1 MEVHFPG
8 LTVSR
13 RRHAGPAGPGG
24 GRPGGGRLGVSRH
37 GGGRHTSL
45 VGSGDDDG
53 DPAGAPAEYSQ
64 GPRVYI
70 RGETGGDPW
79 PDGYPPGE
87 TGYLTGPG
95 SRSSSDYRPGGS
107 GSRPTAARYRP
118 GSGSD
123 DGPGSGYRS
132 GGGYQ
137 PDTVVMGDLGLFSSR
152 RPADWPKVGVIR
164 EPPSRP
170 WYQNRARLAIAA
182 SGLAAVG
189 IGGFVGVPAL
199 LQALGVAPGARGGAC
214 QVCQFPIPS
223 SAAVPPGS
231 GSSPATAPS
240 ATSPARTNTRTRTRT
255 RTRAVPASPPAPV
268 AVVPQ
273 PQSTPAG
280 QTISPLSVTYSATP
294 GGGGQFT
301 GQVTVVNRGAAPI
314 TNWQM
319 VVALPYDTV
328 SAVQNAEITDQ
339 NDVLFLSPAP
349 EDLSVPP
356 GGTVVVSIFASGPTA
371 TPAECSFNNVPCR

>member
-13 RRHAGPAGPGG
+13 RRHAGPAG
-24 GRPGGGRLGVSRH
+24 GRAAGSRAAGSRLGVSRP

-53 DPAGAPAEYSQ
+53 YPAGAPAGYSQ
-64 GPRVYI
+64 GTRVYI
-70 RGETGGDPW
+70 RGETGGGPW

-107 GSRPTAARYRP
+107 GSRPTAAGYRP
-118 GSGSD
+118 GSGPD
-123 DGPGSGYRS
+123 YGPGSGS
-132 GGGYQ
+132 GS
-137 PDTVVMGDLGLFSSR
+137 DTVVMGDLGLFSSR

-189 IGGFVGVPAL
+189 IGGFVAVPAL
-199 LQALGVAPGARGGAC
+199 LQALGVAPGAQGGAC

-240 ATSPARTNTRTRTRT
+240 ATSPARTSTRT
-255 RTRAVPASPPAPV
+255 RTRAVLASPPAPV

-339 NDVLFLSPAP
+339 NGVLFLSPAP
-349 EDLSVPP
+349 EDLSIPS
-356 GGTVVVSIFASGPTA
+356 GGTVVVTLFASGPTT

>member
-13 RRHAGPAGPGG
+13 RRPA
-24 GRPGGGRLGVSRH
+24 
-37 GGGRHTSL
+37 GGRHTSL
-45 VGSGDDDG
+45 VGSTDDG
-53 DPAGAPAEYSQ
+53 GPDGYPADDPSRYGQGA
-64 GPRVYI
+64 RVTI
-70 RGETGGDPW
+70 RGETGHQPGPGG
-79 PDGYPPGE
+79 PGASQPGE

-95 SRSSSDYRPGGS
+95 SRSSSDYRPGRGS
-107 GSRPTAARYRP
+107 SEPGRAGDQTGPGYRP
-118 GSGSD
+118 GSG
-123 DGPGSGYRS
+123 YRP
-132 GGGYQ
+132 GGYES
-137 PDTVVMGDLGLFSSR
+137 DTVAMGDLGLFSSR
-152 RPADWPKVGVIR
+152 RPADWPKVGVSR
-164 EPPSRP
+164 EPPPRP
-170 WYQNRARLAIAA
+170 WFQNRARLAIAA
-182 SGLAAVG
+182 TGLAAVG

-199 LQALGVAPGARGGAC
+199 LQALGVDTGSQGGSC
-214 QVCQFPIPS
+214 PVCQFPIPS

-231 GSSPATAPS
+231 GSAPAPS
-240 ATSPARTNTRTRTRT
+240 ATSPARASTRPRP
-255 RTRAVPASPPAPV
+255 RAVAVSPPAPA

-273 PQSTPAG
+273 PRSTPAG

-294 GGGGQFT
+294 GSGGQFT

-314 TNWQM
+314 ANWQM

-328 SAVQNAEITDQ
+328 SAVQNAEISDQ

-371 TPAECSFNNVPCR
+371 TPAECSFNNVPCQ